1 LAKPHLVARGLF
13 PNLGVGQLDL
23 KPAVGPL
30 QPPRKPQQA
39 APAGPRRS
47 AAAAALA
54 PATWSTYVPILM
66 YHYIRVN
73 PDPRD
78 RLGFSLSVTPGMFH
92 AQMDYLARNGF
103 HVVSLRDAVEA
114 IRLHHSLP
122 SRPIVLTFDDG
133 YADFFTTAV
142 PELQRHGFTATD
154 FVVSG
159 FVGRGGYMNWSQV
172 QVADAMGFNIGAHT
186 VDHVALTGVSPARA
200 AWEIQQ
206 SKAMLEAMLG
216 HPVLDF
222 AYPYGSFNAGVSAQV
237 RQAGFASASSTI
249 GGVWHSPGSLMNL
262 YRLRVGGGMSLA
274 NFAQLIGGPAPR

>member
-1 LAKPHLVARGLF
+1 
-13 PNLGVGQLDL
+13 
-23 KPAVGPL
+23 
-30 QPPRKPQQA
+30 
-39 APAGPRRS
+39 
-47 AAAAALA
+47 
-54 PATWSTYVPILM
+54 M

-78 RLGFSLSVTPGMFH
+78 LVGFSLSVTPGMFH

-103 HVVSLRDAVEA
+103 HVVSLRDAAEA
-114 IRLHHSLP
+114 IRLHRPLP

-133 YADFFTTAV
+133 YADFFTTAI
-142 PELQRHGFTATD
+142 PELQRHGFRATN

-172 QVADAMGFNIGAHT
+172 QLADAMGFNVGAHT

-206 SKAMLEAMLG
+206 SKAMLEAMLR
-216 HPVLDF
+216 HPVMDF
-222 AYPYGSFNAGVSAQV
+222 AYPYGSFNAGVAAQA
-237 RQAGFASASSTI
+237 RDAGFGSASSTI
-249 GGVWHSPGSLMNL
+249 GGTWHSPGTLMNL

-274 NFAQLIGGPAPR
+274 NFAQLIGGPASR